1 MRMKKLI
8 MTAMLFVVAYS
19 VFAQNKTTLTAL
31 FDRNTKAVNL
41 RWQNI
46 ADAISYSLQSSKDNN
61 IFTDIFIIKAVNI
74 PQGDFIKY
82 TDNSI
87 EGKNYYRLRIYKNN
101 HTVETLPIVMLES
114 SNTENAWLIYPVPV
128 GPVINLQYNGNHAI
142 DGVITV
148 FIQSVTSGT
157 IFTRLRLASTTRKIT
172 IPITNIGKGT
182 YDVRIYISNKI
193 VWNQRVIKY

>member
-1 MRMKKLI
+1 MKKLV

-19 VFAQNKTTLTAL
+19 VFAQNKTTITAL
-31 FDRNTKAVNL
+31 FDKNTKAVNL

-46 ADAISYSLQSSKDNN
+46 ADAISYSLQSSNDNN

-74 PQGDFIKY
+74 PQGDLIKY
-82 TDNSI
+82 TDNSV
-87 EGKNYYRLRIYKNN
+87 ERKNYYRLRIYKNN
-101 HTVETLPIVMLES
+101 HTVETLPSLMLES
-114 SNTENAWLIYPVPV
+114 SNTENAWLIYPVPI

>member
-1 MRMKKLI
+1 MKNIILVAI
-8 MTAMLFVVAYS
+8 LFAVHNSA
-19 VFAQNKTTLTAL
+19 FAQNTTTLTAL
-31 FDRNTKAVNL
+31 FDKTLKVVKL
-41 RWQNI
+41 SWQSK
-46 ADAISYSLQSSKDNN
+46 ADAIAYTLQSSKDNN
-61 IFTDIFIIKAVNI
+61 TFKDIITIKAVNI

-87 EGKNYYRLRIYKNN
+87 EGKSYYRLKIYKNN
-101 HTVETLPIVMLES
+101 HTVETLPTVMLEN

-128 GPVINLQYNGNHAI
+128 GPVINLQYNGNHAV

-157 IFTRLRLASTTRKIT
+157 IFSRLRLASTTRKIT

-193 VWNQRVIKY
+193 VWNQRIIKN

>member
-1 MRMKKLI
+1 MKNIILVAI
-8 MTAMLFVVAYS
+8 LFAVHNSA
-19 VFAQNKTTLTAL
+19 FAQNTTTLTAL
-31 FDRNTKAVNL
+31 FDKTLKVVKL
-41 RWQNI
+41 SWQSK
-46 ADAISYSLQSSKDNN
+46 ADAISYTLQSSKDDNT
-61 IFTDIFIIKAVNI
+61 FKDIFIIKADNI

-87 EGKNYYRLRIYKNN
+87 EGKNYYRLKIYKNN
-101 HTVETLPIVMLES
+101 HTVETLPTVMLEN

-193 VWNQRVIKY
+193 VWNQRVIKN

>member
-1 MRMKKLI
+1 MKNIILVAI
-8 MTAMLFVVAYS
+8 LFAVHNSA
-19 VFAQNKTTLTAL
+19 FAQNTTTLTAL
-31 FDRNTKAVNL
+31 FDKTLKVVKL
-41 RWQNI
+41 SWQSK
-46 ADAISYSLQSSKDNN
+46 ADAISYTLQSSKDDNT
-61 IFTDIFIIKAVNI
+61 FKDIFIIKADNI

-82 TDNSI
+82 SDNQTA
-87 EGKNYYRLRIYKNN
+87 EGKNYYRLKIYKNN
-101 HTVETLPIVMLES
+101 HTVETLPTVMLENS
-114 SNTENAWLIYPVPV
+114 TTENAWLIYPVPV

-193 VWNQRVIKY
+193 VWNQRVIKN

>member
-1 MRMKKLI
+1 MKKLI

-19 VFAQNKTTLTAL
+19 VFAQNKTTITAL
-31 FDRNTKAVNL
+31 FDKNTKAVNL

-46 ADAISYSLQSSKDNN
+46 ADAISYSLQSSNDNN

-74 PQGDFIKY
+74 PQGDLIKY
-82 TDNSI
+82 TDNSV
-87 EGKNYYRLRIYKNN
+87 ERKNYYRLRIYKNN

-114 SNTENAWLIYPVPV
+114 SNTENAWLIYPVPI

>member
-1 MRMKKLI
+1 
-8 MTAMLFVVAYS
+8 MLFAVHSS
-19 VFAQNKTTLTAL
+19 VFAQNTTTLTAL
-31 FDRNTKAVNL
+31 FDKTLKVVKL
-41 RWQNI
+41 RWQNRG
-46 ADAISYSLQSSKDNN
+46 DAVSYILQSSKDNN
-61 IFTDIFIIKAVNI
+61 TFKDIFIIKAADVLK
-74 PQGDFIKY
+74 GDFIKH
-82 TDNSI
+82 TDNSF
-87 EGKNYYRLRIYKNN
+87 EGKNYYRLKIYKNN
-101 HTVETLPIVMLES
+101 HTIETLPTVMLES

-142 DGVITV
+142 EGVITV

>member
-1 MRMKKLI
+1 MKKLI

-19 VFAQNKTTLTAL
+19 VFAQNKTTITAL
-31 FDRNTKAVNL
+31 FDKNTKAVNL

-46 ADAISYSLQSSKDNN
+46 ADAISYSLQSSNDNN

-114 SNTENAWLIYPVPV
+114 NNTENAWLIYPVPV

-142 DGVITV
+142 DGAISV

>member
-1 MRMKKLI
+1 MKNI
-8 MTAMLFVVAYS
+8 IFIAILFAVHNSA
-19 VFAQNKTTLTAL
+19 FAQNTTTLTAL
-31 FDRNTKAVNL
+31 FDKTLKAVKL
-41 RWQNI
+41 SWQSK
-46 ADAISYSLQSSKDNN
+46 ADAISYTLQSSKDDNTFKN
-61 IFTDIFIIKAVNI
+61 IFIIKADNI

-82 TDNSI
+82 TDNSF
-87 EGKNYYRLRIYKNN
+87 EGKNYYRLKIYKNN
-101 HTVETLPIVMLES
+101 HTIETLPTVMLES

-128 GPVINLQYNGNHAI
+128 GPVINLQYNGNHTI
-142 DGVITV
+142 EGVITV

-157 IFTRLRLASTTRKIT
+157 IFTRLRLASTTKKIT

>member
-1 MRMKKLI
+1 MKNLI
-8 MTAMLFVVAYS
+8 MTAILFVATYS

-31 FDRNTKAVNL
+31 FYRNTKAVKL

-46 ADAISYSLQSSKDNN
+46 TDAFSYSLQSSNDNN

-82 TDNSI
+82 TYNNPV
-87 EGKNYYRLRIYKNN
+87 EGKNYYHLKIYKNN
-101 HTVETLPIVMLES
+101 NKVETLPSVMLVS
-114 SNTENAWLIYPVPV
+114 GNTENAWLIYPVPV
-128 GPVINLQYNGNHAI
+128 GPVINLMYNGNDAI
-142 DGVITV
+142 EGIITV

-182 YDVRIYISNKI
+182 YDVRIYVSNKI
-193 VWNQRVIKY
+193 VWNQRIIKY

>member
-1 MRMKKLI
+1 
-8 MTAMLFVVAYS
+8 MLFAIHNS
-19 VFAQNKTTLTAL
+19 VFAQNTTTLTAL
-31 FDRNTKAVNL
+31 FDNTLKVVKL
-41 RWQNI
+41 RWQNRG
-46 ADAISYSLQSSKDNN
+46 DAVSYILQSSKDNN
-61 IFTDIFIIKAVNI
+61 TFKDIFIIKAADVLK
-74 PQGDFIKY
+74 GDFIKHI
-82 TDNSI
+82 DNSF
-87 EGKNYYRLRIYKNN
+87 EGKNYYRLKIYKNN
-101 HTVETLPIVMLES
+101 HTIETLPTVMLES

-142 DGVITV
+142 EGVITV

>member
-1 MRMKKLI
+1 MKNIILVAI
-8 MTAMLFVVAYS
+8 LFAVHNSA
-19 VFAQNKTTLTAL
+19 FAQNTTTLTAL
-31 FDRNTKAVNL
+31 FDKTLKVVKL
-41 RWQNI
+41 SWQSK
-46 ADAISYSLQSSKDNN
+46 ADAISYTLQSSKDDNT
-61 IFTDIFIIKAVNI
+61 FKDIFIIKADNI

-82 TDNSI
+82 TDNFI
-87 EGKNYYRLRIYKNN
+87 IGKNYYRLKIYKNN
-101 HTVETLPIVMLES
+101 HTVETLPTVMLENS
-114 SNTENAWLIYPVPV
+114 TTENAWLIYPVPV
-128 GPVINLQYNGNHAI
+128 GPVINLQYNGNHAV

-193 VWNQRVIKY
+193 VWNQRIIKN

>member
-1 MRMKKLI
+1 MKKLI
-8 MTAMLFVVAYS
+8 MTAILFVVTYS
-19 VFAQNKTTLTAL
+19 VFPQNKTTLTAL
-31 FDRNTKAVNL
+31 FDRNTKTVKL

-46 ADAISYSLQSSKDNN
+46 TDAFSYSLQSSNDNN

-82 TDNSI
+82 NDNNPV
-87 EGKNYYRLRIYKNN
+87 EGKNYYRLKVYKNN
-101 HTVETLPIVMLES
+101 TKVETLPSVMLVS
-114 SNTENAWLIYPVPV
+114 GNTENAWLIYPVPV
-128 GPVINLQYNGNHAI
+128 GPVINLQYNGNDAI
-142 DGVITV
+142 EGVITV

-182 YDVRIYISNKI
+182 YDVRIYVSNKI
-193 VWNQRVIKY
+193 VWNQRIIKY

>member
-1 MRMKKLI
+1 MKNLI
-8 MTAMLFVVAYS
+8 MTAILFVVTYS
-19 VFAQNKTTLTAL
+19 VFPQNKTTLTAL
-31 FDRNTKAVNL
+31 FDRNTKTVKL

-46 ADAISYSLQSSKDNN
+46 TDAFSYSLQSSNDNN

-82 TDNSI
+82 NDNNPV
-87 EGKNYYRLRIYKNN
+87 EGKNYYRLKVYKNN
-101 HTVETLPIVMLES
+101 TKVETLPSVMLVS
-114 SNTENAWLIYPVPV
+114 GNTENAWLIYPVPV
-128 GPVINLQYNGNHAI
+128 GPVINLQYNGNDAI
-142 DGVITV
+142 EGVITV

-182 YDVRIYISNKI
+182 YDVRIYVSNKI
-193 VWNQRVIKY
+193 VWNQRIIKY